1 MKASSDSAIHEVA
14 PMPKSCSRIAGG
26 VLVIATAGSAAAQ
39 ISTLNELEAALL
51 DCWEP
56 PPIEQSR
63 PGTQITVL
71 MSFKRN
77 GELFEQPKITFQSGE
92 PLGRG
97 ARVVSHGCG
106 GDAQA
111 LRVFALH

>member
-77 GELFEQPKITFQSGE
+77 GELFEQPKITFQSGN
-92 PLGRG
+92 LLRG
-97 ARVVSHGCG
+97 ARVVSHDGCG

>member
-1 MKASSDSAIHEVA
+1 
-14 PMPKSCSRIAGG
+14 
-26 VLVIATAGSAAAQ
+26 
-39 ISTLNELEAALL
+39 
-51 DCWEP
+51 
-56 PPIEQSR
+56 
-63 PGTQITVL
+63 